1 LTRHELK
8 EQLQHDP
15 LKDNVFSFLNY
26 ASAHREKLI
35 RWSVI
40 AGVVLILAGLALW
53 FASYRRAMR
62 QEDLQAAFAVLE
74 APVGTET
81 SAGKSFPTQDAKAKA
96 AQKAFADVVSKD
108 GGTREGLIAQYYLGT
123 LKAQN
128 QDSIG
133 AEADL
138 RAVASTSNDCAPLA
152 KIALA
157 QLYAGQNRMADA
169 QKLLREV
176 VDKPTDL
183 VSKAQAELLLA
194 QFLQSTNPK
203 EAQKIVQSLKAPDQR
218 PAITRAADQLASQSA
233 K

>member
-1 LTRHELK
+1 
-8 EQLQHDP
+8 
-15 LKDNVFSFLNY
+15 
-26 ASAHREKLI
+26 
-35 RWSVI
+35 
-40 AGVVLILAGLALW
+40 
-53 FASYRRAMR
+53 M
-62 QEDLQAAFAVLE
+62 
-74 APVGTET
+74 
-81 SAGKSFPTQDAKAKA
+81 
-96 AQKAFADVVSKD
+96 
-108 GGTREGLIAQYYLGT
+108 
-123 LKAQN
+123 
-128 QDSIG
+128 
-133 AEADL
+133 
-138 RAVASTSNDCAPLA
+138 ASTSNDCAPLA

-157 QLYAGQNRMADA
+157 QLYAGQNRMAEA